1 MRDVIYGWPFMQME
15 VITYFFFSSDNF
27 RDASTPSSTQ
37 TAGHKIT
44 LQSWSKRLRDS
55 SEPKNPSKRDFYR
68 KISKWSPGNHLLID
82 LRIKNSI
89 RVYENSFLLHFFF
102 FNSISTQISIPFSLN
117 SYRFLLHF
125 YSISTSFLLS
135 LSLFSSFLLHSNPN
149 LIYLLLSITMR
160 TKLAHNR
167 PIFSGIKF
175 EILVKKF
182 SSRRWRHQFL
192 HFRAKSFRNLERC
205 TRNEAQKL
213 PQRE

>member
-55 SEPKNPSKRDFYR
+55 SEPKNPSKRYFYR

-102 FNSISTQISIPFSLN
+102 LTPFLLKFPYHFHLIPTTLIL
-117 SYRFLLHF
+117 RFLLHF

-135 LSLFSSFLLHSNPN
+135 LSTLSF
-149 LIYLLLSITMR
+149 
-160 TKLAHNR
+160 
-167 PIFSGIKF
+167 IFTPF
-175 EILVKKF
+175 
-182 SSRRWRHQFL
+182 
-192 HFRAKSFRNLERC
+192 
-205 TRNEAQKL
+205 
-213 PQRE
+213 